1 MSIRIVAEKV
11 YGPASDGNT
20 YRYIR
25 GYCDSDDV
33 KPTEGIAEGSKLI
46 ETDSDY
52 VYVFE
57 EEKQTW
63 TPKYKVTDRGSG
75 GGSSGGSGGGN
86 CGCFALVGYSV
97 TANDP
102 ENDGNIILQ

>member
-1 MSIRIVAEKV
+1 MSIRIVSEKV
-11 YGPASDGNT
+11 YGPASDGKV

-46 ETDSDY
+46 ETDTDY

-57 EEKQTW
+57 EEKQSW
-63 TPKYKVTDRGSG
+63 TQKYKLSDRGSG
-75 GGSSGGSGGGN
+75 SSSSGSSGGN
-86 CGCFALVGYSV
+86 CGCFSIVGYSV
-97 TANDP
+97 TAADP
-102 ENDGNIILQ
+102 NHDGNLILD